1 MSHLVDPSSKHF
13 ICASLQK
20 CHNTR
25 VSTYIRIFN
34 ITVFALFVFF
44 VGGTLYYLYKKKP
57 TDYDKHKKMMED
69 QKYIMSKIRFY
80 QGNDLHLKTTQ
91 LTQLPLPEEDY
102 YASRLVP
109 TRSDTYT

>member
-1 MSHLVDPSSKHF
+1 MDSTMSHLVDPSSKNYL
-13 ICASLQK
+13 CMSLQK

-34 ITVFALFVFF
+34 ISVFLLFIF
-44 VGGTLYYLYKKKP
+44 GMGASLYYLYKRKP
-57 TDYDKHKKMMED
+57 SEYDKYQKMIED

-80 QGNDLHLKTTQ
+80 QGSNLHTKATN

-102 YASRLVP
+102 YSRMVSP
-109 TRSDTYT
+109 NPM